1 MSLTRAAFCLFPNNH
16 NARSSCPQLKKRISN
31 IHSSPRTNL
40 GKSPRLRLHAEQLQ
54 EQQLHCSLICGRTD
68 GLENSP
74 LRSFTV
80 QLRSSFIPA
89 VPSKETKS
97 CPEAPPGNLARV
109 ESRGWCVLPQRCSPA
124 LSDIPNTPTTLC
136 RERFCRTSSVL
147 LTFESPIDP
156 GNAAM
161 QDHSLCHV
169 ATKEKTGVWEKGKRH
184 TDLPV
189 PDLSGGR
196 KKPPQQTLLFT

>member
-1 MSLTRAAFCLFPNNH
+1 MLLCLFPNNH

-40 GKSPRLRLHAEQLQ
+40 GKSPRLQLHAEQLQ
-54 EQQLHCSLICGRTD
+54 EPQLHCSLICGRTD

-89 VPSKETKS
+89 APSKETKR

-124 LSDIPNTPTTLC
+124 SPISQILPPRC
-136 RERFCRTSSVL
+136 RSSSVL

-156 GNAAM
+156 GNAAV
-161 QDHSLCHV
+161 QDHSLRHV
-169 ATKEKTGVWEKGKRH
+169 AIKEKTGVWEKGKRH

-196 KKPPQQTLLFT
+196 KKPPQQTLLFI